1 MSLCAIK
8 FEEIFPTKWS
18 LFIFLA
24 YMMLFVNQGILVRS
38 SQSADNSY
46 SYNVSSV
53 VLFGE
58 LLKLVICLFLYL
70 KENTSLRALF
80 ADIRAGWHV
89 CLLYLI
95 PAALYCLYNNLAFI
109 NLANYDP
116 TSYFILLQL
125 RNVITGALYQ
135 LIFHKKLTRL
145 QWLSLVILTLGCI
158 VKELGRNSSPGSSS
172 SSSVDSSLL
181 SVHLLLI
188 LLQVFCSCFAGVYNE
203 YLLKDTGASV
213 NILIQNIFMYVDS
226 ILCNLILVF
235 LTTSGSQLDF
245 SFITQPILQVILING
260 ALAGITTSFFLKSL
274 NSILKTFAATLEIII
289 TAILCYFIFSTPIDI
304 FTVCSIFLIFFAIL
318 LYSQAPVKTSTAP
331 NGSSSSSINTDLL
344 KEADAESIKV
354 LISK

>member
-1 MSLCAIK
+1 MIL
-8 FEEIFPTKWS
+8 IFPAKSVQLLIWAFPPPS
-18 LFIFLA
+18 FPASFP
-24 YMMLFVNQGILVRS
+24 GILVRS

-158 VKELGRNSSPGSSS
+158 VKELGRNSKPA